1 MDIFLQLAKSNTAKN
16 IETCGILA
24 GSLAKNRLHI
34 THIIIPKQ
42 HGTPDSCNTMNEE
55 EIFEI
60 QDDQNLITLGWIH
73 VGFYGTENLNL
84 NTIFFVC
91 VTDTSKPNS
100 IFVFGGFTYSIGLS
114 VNDAR
119 SYCYR
124 LCAQISN
131 VSFVKVF
138 NTI

>member
-73 VGFYGTENLNL
+73 VGFLWHRKFKFEYY
-84 NTIFFVC
+84 FFLFVLQTHPSQTAFLSSVDLHTQLAYQLMMPEAIAIVC
-91 VTDTSKPNS
+91 APKYQT
-100 IFVFGGFTYSIGLS
+100 
-114 VNDAR
+114 
-119 SYCYR
+119 
-124 LCAQISN
+124 
-131 VSFVKVF
+131 
-138 NTI
+138 